1 VRPRSAR
8 RDRFDCRGGSIGS
21 CLLAADAHLA
31 ERGVVNA
38 RLDAEVLL
46 AHVLGVDRLR
56 LCLDSAHPL
65 TDRSLERFA
74 RLVHRRGQRE
84 PLQKILGRQE
94 FFSREFSVDA
104 SVLVPR
110 PETEILVE
118 EAVRLAASIERPWIV
133 DVGAGSGAVA
143 ITLALEL
150 PQARVVATELSLAAI
165 AVGQANAARLAVAD
179 RVEFRRGDLLAPCA
193 GQRFD
198 LVVSNPP
205 YVPSADIARL
215 EPEVR
220 DHEPRLALDGGI
232 DGYEVHRR
240 LAAAVAE
247 ALESQGAAV
256 VEIGCGQQPTVAEIF
271 GRAGFVAC
279 AVRHDLAGIE
289 RVLTLRRGGLRG
301 G

>member
-1 VRPRSAR
+1 MRPRCAS
-8 RDRFDCRGGSIGS
+8 RDRFDWRGGSIGS
-21 CLLAADAHLA
+21 CLRAATAHLG
-31 ERGVVNA
+31 ERGVANA

-46 AHVLGVDRLR
+46 AHVLSVDRFR
-56 LCLDSAHPL
+56 LCLDSARPL
-65 TDRSLERFA
+65 ADRLLERFA
-74 RLVHRRGQRE
+74 GLVDRRSKRE

-118 EAVRLAASIERPWIV
+118 EAVRLAASIESPRIV

-150 PQARVVATELSLAAI
+150 PQARVVATELSPAAI
-165 AVGQANAARLAVAD
+165 AVGRANAARLAVAD
-179 RVEFRRGDLLAPCA
+179 RVEFRRGDLLAPYA

-205 YVPSADIARL
+205 YVPSADIESL

-232 DGYEVHRR
+232 DGHDLHRR
-240 LAAAVAE
+240 LASAVTE
-247 ALESQGAAV
+247 ALEPQGAAV
-256 VEIGCGQQPTVAEIF
+256 VEIGYGQQPTVAEIF
-271 GRAGFVAC
+271 GRAGFVVC
-279 AVRHDLAGIE
+279 AVRRDLAGIE
-289 RVLTLRRGGLRG
+289 RVLTLRRGGLRSG
-301 G
+301 